1 MWKAG
6 SLVLLLLAI
15 PCDGVGQ
22 QVAEPE
28 AATPSVSVLA
38 GSVMTGSVFGGWHA
52 GIAVNQSLS
61 NRIDL
66 RGQGILAS
74 GDIRALSALVG
85 LEVDVYRGLY
95 ATTGTGVHFDD
106 GTPLSASV
114 GVGMTVPVA
123 SRPIQLEM
131 QYVSANGSGLYWGLR
146 TPLTP

>member
-1 MWKAG
+1 M
-6 SLVLLLLAI
+6 
-15 PCDGVGQ
+15 GQ
-22 QVAEPE
+22 QVPEPE
-28 AATPSVSVLA
+28 PATPSVSVLA

-52 GIAVNQSLS
+52 GIAVNRSLS

-66 RGQGILAS
+66 RGQGVLAS

-95 ATTGTGVHFDD
+95 ATTGTGVYFDD

-114 GVGMTVPVA
+114 GVGMTVPIA
-123 SRPIQLEM
+123 SRPFQLEV
-131 QYVSANGSGLYWGLR
+131 QYISANGSGLYWGLR